1 MTAMPPTKY
10 ILETLQAD
18 VLPAAGGA
26 ALVLC
31 LFLLLGRWS
40 GALGSAAAIVVA
52 FLAANFTLADLK
64 GDDKPTWE
72 NTGRLISWKPAES
85 APGWQALPRAA
96 LLMVVVGLL
105 SRWIGLLAN
114 RYLPERYWWG
124 ANLFVWAPRLAV
136 VIAVSGW
143 LAAGPAASKPEW
155 EWLRLQLILSIF
167 AVWIA
172 LDGLARDDSG
182 TWTGAEIAA
191 YLSVIFLTAGAILL
205 YTHNAKFMDLAVILG
220 CGMFGIA
227 VVATL
232 GGCDTSGA
240 VPACAA
246 FLPGLIFGTRPS
258 MVAHVVP
265 SLALWLV
272 ALAPLVLLP
281 FTVPA
286 LARGNGWMLRI
297 ARVLLILAPLI
308 TAIVL
313 ASQHEKLA
321 FDEEY

>member
-10 ILETLQAD
+10 ILETLQVD

-105 SRWIGLLAN
+105 SRWIGLLAA

-124 ANLFVWAPRLAV
+124 ARLFVWAPRLAA
-136 VIAVSGW
+136 VIVASGW

-172 LDGLARDDSG
+172 LDGVAREDA
-182 TWTGAEIAA
+182 GAEVAG
-191 YLSVIFLTAGAILL
+191 YQFVIFLVAAAILL
-205 YTHNAKFMDLAVILG
+205 YTSNAKLMDVAIILG

-240 VPACAA
+240 VPAGAA

-258 MVAHVVP
+258 WDAHHVP
-265 SLALWLV
+265 PLALWLV

-281 FTVPA
+281 FLLPA
-286 LARGNGWMLRI
+286 VAQKKGWILRVVR
-297 ARVLLILAPLI
+297 ALLILAPLI
-308 TAIVL
+308 AAIVL
-313 ASQHEKLA
+313 ASQYEKLE
-321 FDEEY
+321 FKEDY